1 MAEKVN
7 SGFKK
12 TNGPVVGFLSGGG
25 EMGNL
30 IQEFKWSDTPLG
42 PISLWPQSLRTALS
56 IIVRS
61 KFPMVLVWGDKYT
74 FFYND
79 AYRPTLGNDGKHPKS
94 LGSPASEI
102 WKEAWKEVE
111 PLIDLVYKEGQTLM
125 LEDLLIPI
133 YRNGKHEEVYWT
145 FSYSPLT
152 DESDSTAGVF
162 ITCLETTEK
171 ILRQESFREN
181 LKSLELAMQIG
192 ELGIFKIDLVN
203 DQAEYSEQI
212 MEFLGLEKQNV
223 PLREIFNRIHPDDEP
238 KVKGIID
245 KSIAGE
251 NEGKHDIIYKV
262 IDPKNQQLKYLHS
275 IGQVVFSNGKAI
287 SIAGTIQDVSKQI
300 LAKKRLEESEARF
313 RSLADQS
320 PMFVFLVDGQTYGK
334 MNYFNKTF
342 LDYTGR
348 TLEEAIEKAWD
359 GIVHPDDRKVVESIY
374 LPAFENQLSY
384 TIPALRIR
392 RHDGAYR
399 WHMFKGNP
407 RHLSNGEFIGF
418 VGVGIDIHE
427 QKLAL
432 DQLELNNAQLKR
444 INNDLDNFIYTASHD
459 LKAPMSNI
467 EGLLNAMRNSFST
480 DKDTLNEETETLLQ
494 MMEQSIHRFKVTIQ
508 DLTEISKVQR
518 EEVEDVNEID
528 LAEIIE
534 DVKHTL
540 CDKIEESKAVIELD
554 LSAVNKINFS
564 RKNIKS
570 IIYNLL
576 SNAIKY
582 RDKSRTP
589 KILLKTEKTDT
600 YNVLMVN
607 DNGLG
612 IQKQNL
618 DKIFSM
624 FKRFHSHVEGTGIG
638 LYIVKRIIDN
648 AGGKIEVESEVKK
661 GTTFKVYFRKRV
673 GE

>member
-1 MAEKVN
+1 MADKVN
-7 SGFKK
+7 SGFLRS
-12 TNGPVVGFLSGGG
+12 NGPVAGFLSGGG

-30 IQEFKWSDTPLG
+30 IQEFDWASSSLG
-42 PISLWPQSLRTALS
+42 PISSWPQSLRTTLS

-61 KFPMVLVWGDKYT
+61 KFPMVLLWRKNYT

-79 AYRPTLGNDGKHPKS
+79 AYRPTLGNDDKHPRV
-94 LGSPASEI
+94 LGLPASEI
-102 WKEAWKEVE
+102 WKEAWPQVE
-111 PLIDLVYKEGQTLM
+111 SLVDHVYKEGVTIM

-133 YRNGKHEEVYWT
+133 YRNGQHEEVYWT
-145 FSYSPLT
+145 FSYSPMT
-152 DESDSTAGVF
+152 DESDTTAGVF

-171 ILRQESFREN
+171 IERQESFMEN

-192 ELGIFKIDLVN
+192 ELGIFKIDLLN
-203 DQAEYSEQI
+203 NEAAYSEQI
-212 MEFLGLEKQNV
+212 MEFFGLDKQNI
-223 PLREIFNRIHPDDEP
+223 PLREILNRIHPDDAQT
-238 KVKGIID
+238 VKETLE

-251 NEGKHDIIYKV
+251 NEGKHDVIFKV
-262 IDPKNQQLKYLHS
+262 QHTISNKVKYLHS
-275 IGQVVFSNGKAI
+275 IGQVVFSEGKGI
-287 SIAGTIQDVSKQI
+287 SMQGTIQDVSKQI
-300 LAKKRLEESEARF
+300 LSKNKLEESEARF

-320 PMFVFLVDGQTYGK
+320 PMFVFLVDGGTYGK

-348 TLEEAIEKAWD
+348 SFEEAIERAWD
-359 GIVHPDDRKVVESIY
+359 GIVHPDDRPVVLDIY
-374 LPAFENQLSY
+374 KPAFEKHTAY

-407 RHLSNGEFIGF
+407 RYLPNGEFIGY

-427 QKLAL
+427 QKLAQ

-444 INNDLDNFIYTASHD
+444 TNNDLDNFIYTASHD

-467 EGLLNAMRNSFST
+467 EGLLHAVRSSLIT
-480 DKDTLNEETETLLQ
+480 EKDKLDEETETLLK
-494 MMEQSIHRFKVTIQ
+494 MMEQSISCFKITIQ

-528 LAEIIE
+528 LLEIIE
-534 DVKHTL
+534 DVKHSIL
-540 CDKIEESKAVIELD
+540 GKIQEANAVIDLD
-554 LSAVNKINFS
+554 LSEVSKINFS

-570 IIYNLL
+570 IVYNLL

-582 RDKSRTP
+582 RDKNRTP
-589 KILLKTEKTDT
+589 RILLKTEKTEV
-600 YNVLMVN
+600 YNILIVK

-612 IQKQNL
+612 IAKQNL
-618 DKIFSM
+618 DKIFTM

-638 LYIVKRIIDN
+638 LYMVKRIIDN
-648 AGGKIEVESEVKK
+648 AGGKIEVESDVAK
-661 GTTFKVYFRKRV
+661 GTTFKVYFRRGV
-673 GE
+673 GD